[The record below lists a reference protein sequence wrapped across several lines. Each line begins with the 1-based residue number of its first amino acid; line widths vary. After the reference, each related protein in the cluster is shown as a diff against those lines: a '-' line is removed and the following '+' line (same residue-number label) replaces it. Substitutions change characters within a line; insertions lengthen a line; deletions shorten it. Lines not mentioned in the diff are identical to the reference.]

1 MAIIYNNKFER
12 PEEKPE
18 APKPREK
25 QEPSWKGFAKP
36 YSMEED
42 DEQSDNWTIVA
53 DHNLVVARCA
63 GGWCIAEKACSSVV
77 PLSHPWPSQEQAEAF
92 LAIARPD
99 LGFIPSSLKKA
110 P

>member
-18 APKPREK
+18 APKPCEK

-42 DEQSDNWTIVA
+42 DEQSD
-53 DHNLVVARCA
+53 D
-63 GGWCIAEKACSSVV
+63 
-77 PLSHPWPSQEQAEAF
+77 
-92 LAIARPD
+92 
-99 LGFIPSSLKKA
+99 
-110 P
+110 